1 MWTHRRVRRPAVPGF
16 GHGARSLF
24 EGVTVSFRLK
34 VLVSFLSLVIVSIGS
49 FYFWANHS
57 VRKFVQEMMIAD
69 LERTLEILAPMINS
83 DDPNLDADVDALS
96 QRGHFRV
103 TVIAPNGR
111 VIADSSFSGAG
122 LAGMENHSGR
132 PEVLEAWA
140 TGRGSSIRHSTSV
153 QADLFYVARPLPEG
167 KGILRLSQKQHD
179 IEAWSIRLRRAL
191 AVTTVLLILS
201 GGVLGWFLSRRL
213 TRSIG
218 LLSDAAIQIGGGHF
232 IREIPVAGEDEVGE
246 LARQMESLSHRLDH
260 QLTLLESERNHL
272 TTVLNS
278 MSEGVLVI
286 DRAGRVEGTNPAF
299 NQMFNVTQNSAGM
312 LPLDLTGNTAVS
324 HGIEAVRRESG
335 RREMEIHAYDRAF
348 LARFATIRS
357 DGETRGVVVVFHDI
371 TELRRLE
378 GVHKDFISNVS
389 HELKTPLTSIQGYA
403 ETLLEEQTLPA
414 VFRGFAE
421 KIYRNAR
428 QLSEMIEELF
438 SLSRLEQAERRLR
451 LREVH
456 FDSLVQ
462 DVAGEFQDQFEDK
475 ELELRVERKTRSD
488 LFQAAEGYIRRV
500 FRNLIENAVK
510 YTEDG
515 LITISMA
522 RKGDEFV
529 FSVRDTG
536 IGIAPEH
543 LGRIFERF
551 YRVDKDRSRRTGG
564 TGIGLAIV
572 KHIVK
577 LHNGRVWAESNIGQG
592 TTIFFTV
599 PAMGG
604 DLGGPG
610 GNGDQ

>member
-1 MWTHRRVRRPAVPGF
+1 
-16 GHGARSLF
+16 L
-24 EGVTVSFRLK
+24 SFRLK

-49 FYFWANHS
+49 FYFWANRS
-57 VRKFVQEMMIAD
+57 VRTFVQEMMIAD
-69 LERTLEILAPMINS
+69 LERTLEVLVPMINY
-83 DDPNLDADVDALS
+83 DDPNLDAEIDALS

-103 TVIAPNGR
+103 TVIAPDGR

-122 LAGMENHSGR
+122 LAGMENHSKR
-132 PEVLEAWA
+132 PEVVEAWA
-140 TGRGSSIRHSTSV
+140 TGQGISIRHSTSV
-153 QADLFYVARPLPEG
+153 QSDLFYVARPLPGGE
-167 KGILRLSQKQHD
+167 GILRLSQRQHD
-179 IEAWSIRLRRAL
+179 IEEWSIRLRRAL
-191 AVTTVLLILS
+191 AVTTVILIFS
-201 GGVLGWFLSRRL
+201 GGILGWFLSRRL

-218 LLSDAAIQIGGGHF
+218 LLSEAAIQIGSGHF

-246 LARQMESLSHRLDH
+246 LARQMESLSQRLDH

-286 DRAGRVEGTNPAF
+286 DSEGRVEGTNPAF
-299 NQMFNVTQNSAGM
+299 KQMFDVAQDSVGM
-312 LPLDLTGNTAVS
+312 LPLELTGNTAVS
-324 HGIEAVRRESG
+324 QGIEAVLREPG
-335 RREMEIHAYDRAF
+335 RSEMEVHAYNRAF

-357 DGETRGVVVVFHDI
+357 DGEVHGVVVVFHDI

-451 LREVH
+451 LRDVH

-462 DVAGEFQDQFEDK
+462 DVAGQFQDQFEDK
-475 ELELRVERKTRSD
+475 ELELRVERHTRSD

-500 FRNLIENAVK
+500 FRNLIENAIK

-529 FSVRDTG
+529 FSVCDTG

-577 LHNGRVWAESNIGQG
+577 LHNGRVWAESNLGQG

-599 PAMGG
+599 PAVGG
-604 DLGGPG
+604 DLGALEGAEK
-610 GNGDQ
+610 Q